1 MLALSAAPSTNRAFL
16 LGSIAEAQAT
26 AGNLQKVLQIAE
38 AIPSDQA
45 SRVSAFRAL
54 ASAQARVGLMTEA
67 RETFSQARQLAG
79 SLDDLSRAE
88 ALKSIAQAQA
98 DAGMTVEA
106 TDMFEAALGLA
117 KALEISARLPCI
129 VFPSAEFRRD
139 GLFKTLAEREARAG
153 VISDSLQTARLIK
166 YQPHLRAGV
175 LRMIAELQAERGQK
189 VEAGLIF
196 KEAVEA
202 AHESQTPP
210 EFWPS
215 CPGLRPR
222 GASPELYAETLLDIA
237 KAQARTSLMED
248 AAVTLEAALQIVP
261 MIRDGALWS
270 ADASTAR
277 VLTQIAEVQNEM
289 GFGPQSAVTFER
301 AVQAASEVREAR
313 LHIMVLA
320 LLGRAQYKAGRVSE
334 AMRSF
339 DGALALARGLDNYP
353 ERANGLLTVLDAEL
367 DLGLA
372 ETDRLMLDAIEAT
385 RSNPDQSKR
394 VLSLVRIASARER
407 AGQRQGA
414 VDSYREALEAVD
426 TIPNWTARANS
437 LFLVIRQFPGRSPVT
452 RLLAES
458 APQAIQI
465 TESIDNALR
474 RAEALVVIAGALPN

>member
-1 MLALSAAPSTNRAFL
+1 MWRTVMHRAIGSVTLAVLTLMWCSIGMAQGAASSPSSCHSAPTRACLLDEALMLALSAAPSTNRAFL

-175 LRMIAELQAERGQK
+175 L
-189 VEAGLIF
+189 
-196 KEAVEA
+196 
-202 AHESQTPP
+202 
-210 EFWPS
+210 
-215 CPGLRPR
+215 
-222 GASPELYAETLLDIA
+222 
-237 KAQARTSLMED
+237 
-248 AAVTLEAALQIVP
+248 
-261 MIRDGALWS
+261 
-270 ADASTAR
+270 
-277 VLTQIAEVQNEM
+277 
-289 GFGPQSAVTFER
+289 
-301 AVQAASEVREAR
+301 
-313 LHIMVLA
+313 
-320 LLGRAQYKAGRVSE
+320 
-334 AMRSF
+334 
-339 DGALALARGLDNYP
+339 
-353 ERANGLLTVLDAEL
+353 
-367 DLGLA
+367 
-372 ETDRLMLDAIEAT
+372 
-385 RSNPDQSKR
+385 
-394 VLSLVRIASARER
+394 
-407 AGQRQGA
+407 
-414 VDSYREALEAVD
+414 
-426 TIPNWTARANS
+426 
-437 LFLVIRQFPGRSPVT
+437 
-452 RLLAES
+452 
-458 APQAIQI
+458 
-465 TESIDNALR
+465 
-474 RAEALVVIAGALPN
+474 

>member
-1 MLALSAAPSTNRAFL
+1 
-16 LGSIAEAQAT
+16 
-26 AGNLQKVLQIAE
+26 
-38 AIPSDQA
+38 
-45 SRVSAFRAL
+45 
-54 ASAQARVGLMTEA
+54 
-67 RETFSQARQLAG
+67 
-79 SLDDLSRAE
+79 
-88 ALKSIAQAQA
+88 
-98 DAGMTVEA
+98 
-106 TDMFEAALGLA
+106 
-117 KALEISARLPCI
+117 
-129 VFPSAEFRRD
+129 
-139 GLFKTLAEREARAG
+139 
-153 VISDSLQTARLIK
+153 
-166 YQPHLRAGV
+166 
-175 LRMIAELQAERGQK
+175 
-189 VEAGLIF
+189 
-196 KEAVEA
+196 
-202 AHESQTPP
+202 
-210 EFWPS
+210 
-215 CPGLRPR
+215 
-222 GASPELYAETLLDIA
+222 
-237 KAQARTSLMED
+237 MED

-301 AVQAASEVREAR
+301 AVQAASEVRETR
-313 LHIMVLA
+313 SHIMVLA
-320 LLGRAQYKAGRVSE
+320 QLGRAQYKAGRVSE

-339 DGALALARGLDNYP
+339 DGALALARGLDNYL

-372 ETDRLMLDAIEAT
+372 ETDRLMLDAIETT